1 MQRLGRKS
9 SLIGDGETGVIEV
22 AQSFLSRTSSL
33 IFVIYMAKCP
43 SCKKESSKPKKSW
56 NYGPF
61 KVQAYSCEC
70 GTDFRDYSREGKHS
84 FSLKLKK
91 GKGYVKA

>member
-1 MQRLGRKS
+1 
-9 SLIGDGETGVIEV
+9 
-22 AQSFLSRTSSL
+22 
-33 IFVIYMAKCP
+33 MARCP
-43 SCKKESSKPKKSW
+43 DCKKENSKPKKTW
-56 NYGPF
+56 NYGQF

-70 GTDFRDYSREGKHS
+70 GTNFRDYAKEGKHS

>member
-1 MQRLGRKS
+1 M
-9 SLIGDGETGVIEV
+9 I
-22 AQSFLSRTSSL
+22 
-33 IFVIYMAKCP
+33 
-43 SCKKESSKPKKSW
+43 KPRKSW
-56 NYGPF
+56 NYGAF
-61 KVQAYSCEC
+61 RVQAYSCEC